1 MRNLGSTTFLHAQEG
16 WRVYTS
22 AACSLR
28 NVHPHGWRWASLRGW
43 SPGEVK
49 NNVIPQRIMILLVL
63 SAEEIACILPLS
75 LSNILWLLLL
85 PLDPPMAAF
94 LLFLRIVSIL
104 ILSSCALV
112 SVLVPWYCV
121 LMYIR
126 GIQKKWYK
134 CETICKAEI
143 ATQM

>member
-1 MRNLGSTTFLHAQEG
+1 M
-16 WRVYTS
+16 
-22 AACSLR
+22 
-28 NVHPHGWRWASLRGW
+28 
-43 SPGEVK
+43 K

-112 SVLVPWYCV
+112 SVLVP
-121 LMYIR
+121 
-126 GIQKKWYK
+126 
-134 CETICKAEI
+134 
-143 ATQM
+143 